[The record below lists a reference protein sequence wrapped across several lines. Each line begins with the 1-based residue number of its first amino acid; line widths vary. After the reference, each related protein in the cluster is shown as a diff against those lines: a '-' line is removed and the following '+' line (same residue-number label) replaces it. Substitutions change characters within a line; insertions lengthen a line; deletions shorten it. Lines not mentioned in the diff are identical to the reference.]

1 MEVTMKV
8 ILAVDVKG
16 SGKKGQIITV
26 ADGYARNFLFPKGL
40 AVEATTTNLNA
51 IKGQKEAI
59 AHKKQIEVETAKEL
73 AKRLKDITV
82 TLKAKSGANGKLFGS
97 VTAKDVAEKLKK
109 DTKIELDKR
118 WLDMHEGIK
127 TIGTQEVSIWL
138 HPQVDAK
145 ITVKVEEE

>member
-1 MEVTMKV
+1 MKV
-8 ILAVDVKG
+8 ILAADVKG

-40 AVEATTTNLNA
+40 AIEATSTNLNA
-51 IKGQKEAI
+51 IEGQKAAI
-59 AHKKQIEVETAKEL
+59 AHKKQVELETAKDL
-73 AKRLKDITV
+73 AKRLSEITV
-82 TLKAKSGANGKLFGS
+82 KLKAKSGANGKLFGS

-127 TIGTQEVSIWL
+127 TIGTQEVNVWL
-138 HPQVDAK
+138 HPKVEAK
-145 ITVKVEEE
+145 LTIVVEEE